1 MKSLP
6 WRPGSRAAADANPS
20 HAIPT
25 PRRAPTWPGETV
37 INEHPFWAPIPDEIP
52 SGLPAED
59 RNLLTAYPVQTG
71 TAARGF
77 LGALALAAVL
87 QRPPC
92 RILAVSRD
100 ETAARGRFD
109 FEVAVGQNLAMLA
122 DQDHMTVTR

>member
-1 MKSLP
+1 MRSLP
-6 WRPGSRAAADANPS
+6 WRAGRAPAADANPS
-20 HAIPT
+20 HAIPS

-59 RNLLTAYPVQTG
+59 RNLLTAYPDAPSST
-71 TAARGF
+71 ARGL

-100 ETAARGRFD
+100 ETAARAGFE
-109 FEVAVGQNLAMLA
+109 FEVAVGQNLALLA
-122 DQDHMTVTR
+122 DQDHVAVTR